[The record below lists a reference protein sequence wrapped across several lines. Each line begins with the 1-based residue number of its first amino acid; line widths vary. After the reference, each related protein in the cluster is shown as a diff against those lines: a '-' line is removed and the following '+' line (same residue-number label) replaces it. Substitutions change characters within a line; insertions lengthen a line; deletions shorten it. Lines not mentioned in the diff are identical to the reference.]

1 MKKLLGIV
9 VLGLLFCSNANA
21 AEKSEEEL
29 KKKRE
34 EVQRLVEAEELRLK
48 DPLYSAE
55 SELGISIKEATQET
69 EVIKINEGYK
79 FTCEYEEEDYSIIF
93 NANLIKSNI
102 LKSEAVVN
110 YGQLGEMYYKY
121 NQKVSS
127 SGKLSKPKFEIH
139 YSSNFDKDFKK
150 AIKKLTKNFKEL
162 FLANFIYADFYGKTL
177 KPIKIKDKKAIKK
190 VKKFMNDF
198 AASFLNTKDL
208 AKFKKLKLNAYR
220 HYLGTTIIQSEKFYI
235 LRSKV
240 TFEHPDE
247 NFLEEYNL
255 YENYLVGYTFFHAAS
270 GFSFA
275 VILEQMGEQY
285 YPECTIYKEDNEL
298 VTIDSFEIFN

>member
-1 MKKLLGIV
+1 MKKLLGIL

-21 AEKSEEEL
+21 VEKSEEEL

-79 FTCEYEEEDYSIIF
+79 FTCAYEEEDYSIIF

-127 SGKLSKPKFEIH
+127 SGKF
-139 YSSNFDKDFKK
+139 NGFW
-150 AIKKLTKNFKEL
+150 N
-162 FLANFIYADFYGKTL
+162 
-177 KPIKIKDKKAIKK
+177 KINK
-190 VKKFMNDF
+190 
-198 AASFLNTKDL
+198 
-208 AKFKKLKLNAYR
+208 
-220 HYLGTTIIQSEKFYI
+220 
-235 LRSKV
+235 
-240 TFEHPDE
+240 
-247 NFLEEYNL
+247 
-255 YENYLVGYTFFHAAS
+255 HAP
-270 GFSFA
+270 F
-275 VILEQMGEQY
+275 
-285 YPECTIYKEDNEL
+285 P
-298 VTIDSFEIFN
+298 